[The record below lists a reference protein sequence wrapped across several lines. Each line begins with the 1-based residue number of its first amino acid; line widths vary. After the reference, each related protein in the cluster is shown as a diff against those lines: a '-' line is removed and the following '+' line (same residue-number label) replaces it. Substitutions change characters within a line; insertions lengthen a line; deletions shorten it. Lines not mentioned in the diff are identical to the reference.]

1 MDGKRDSKR
10 DTCPNSKITTMNLSE
25 IIFSSMKLNAFGFHA
40 GSGILIHLGFHIGFQ
55 QFLSKMQFSGK
66 F

>member
-1 MDGKRDSKR
+1 
-10 DTCPNSKITTMNLSE
+10 MNLSE